1 MIDDNSPTPNERN
14 GDLEASIEAFLD
26 AKQKGNDSGNYRL
39 QAEHVLGTWN
49 EWLQSRG
56 VSDLSDIDTQTMR
69 RYAQRL
75 RQRTRARSSN
85 ESAGGI
91 AASTART
98 YYATISGF
106 LSWCVEDERIQ
117 SNPARAKRA
126 QTELP
131 EDIGDS
137 EQQQFWSSEDRVRLL
152 RYVDQRAS
160 DAIDEQSQDATVEG
174 RDRARVYLLAYTGCR
189 VGEIVRDPNDDRRR
203 GLRWEDVGFETS
215 TLRVLGKT
223 QEWQNAAFPRQAHSA
238 LERHQQLQSPPLK
251 RWPVFP
257 TRHRPT
263 YYRLA
268 RDHLPDRG
276 YSEEEIENLMESG
289 DVEAQIREEHVIPPN
304 ITTRSVRRIL
314 KEMCEEAEIQPPEG
328 QANYFQP
335 HGGRR
340 GAGDTL
346 YREQGA
352 SASQELL
359 RHQDPETTAEAY
371 HHIDATET
379 ANDASDVFSETDGS

>member
-1 MIDDNSPTPNERN
+1 MKDDQRDSPEETTS
-14 GDLEASIEAFLD
+14 DIEASIDAFLN
-26 AKQKGNDSGNYRL
+26 AKQKGGGTGNYRR
-39 QAEHVLGTWN
+39 QAEHVLGTWY

-56 VSDLSDIDTQTMR
+56 VSSLSDVDTQTMR

-75 RQRTRARSSN
+75 RQRTRAKSSTERS
-85 ESAGGI
+85 GGI

-98 YYATISGF
+98 YFATISGF
-106 LSWCVEDERIQ
+106 LTWCVEDERIAT
-117 SNPARAKRA
+117 NPARANRA
-126 QTELP
+126 HAELP
-131 EDIGDS
+131 DDIGES
-137 EQQQFWSSEDRVRLL
+137 EQQQFWSPEDRVRLL
-152 RYVDQRAS
+152 QFVDRRAS
-160 DAIDEQSQDATVEG
+160 NAIEESGLDAATEV
-174 RDRARVYLLAYTGCR
+174 RDRALVYLLAYTGCR
-189 VGEIVRDPNDDRRR
+189 VGEIVRDPNDNRRR
-203 GLRWEDVGFETS
+203 GLYWRDVGFGTS

-223 QEWQNAAFPRQAHSA
+223 QEWQNAAFPEQAHSA
-238 LERHQQLQSPPLK
+238 LERHQRLQSPPQD

-257 TRHRPT
+257 TRHTPT

-268 RDHLPDRG
+268 REHLPDHG
-276 YSEEEIENLMESG
+276 YSEDEIEEIIESG
-289 DVEAQIREEHVIPPN
+289 DTEVQLREEYIVLPN

-314 KEMCEEAEIQPPEG
+314 KEMCESAEIQPPEG

-359 RHQDPETTAEAY
+359 RHQDPQTTADAY

-379 ANDASDVFSETDGS
+379 ANDASDVFSDTDGM